1 MTLDRPPF
9 FYRREFVAGCWLLVR
24 WSPRSVVSSVVVVP
38 VLEEGICELPQP
50 LPLHFGGELAH
61 VRIAYRLAGRADGPA
76 VAVLG
81 GISAGRRVFAARP
94 GESGW
99 WDGIVGPGCPL
110 DTDRYRILGID
121 FLGGSHDSTGPATGE
136 VFPSISAYD
145 QAECLAAVMDQLG
158 VERLRGCVGASYGG
172 MVTLALAEVDPARLE
187 RAVVISAAHR
197 THPMS
202 TAWRSVQRNF
212 VRYAID
218 HGEGGRG
225 LVLARALAMATY
237 RSAREFEDRFP
248 GPAERRAEDGRF
260 VFPVE
265 GYLVARGESYAAHYR
280 PEAFVCLSESIDL
293 HRLEPERVTVP
304 LTLVGVVED
313 QLVPI
318 ADMRTLRDRAGGT
331 CQLVE
336 ISSLY
341 GHDAFLKETEV
352 LRDVFAQSLEY

>member
-1 MTLDRPPF
+1 M
-9 FYRREFVAGCWLLVR
+9 
-24 WSPRSVVSSVVVVP
+24 SSAIAAVP
-38 VLEEGICELPQP
+38 LPQEGACELSQP

-61 VRIAYRLAGRADGPA
+61 VRIAYRLAGRADAPA
-76 VAVLG
+76 VAVMG
-81 GISAGRRVFAARP
+81 GISAGRRVCSTRE
-94 GESGW
+94 GEEGW

-110 DTDRYRILGID
+110 DTDRYRVLGID
-121 FLGGSHDSTGPATGE
+121 FLGGSHESTGPGTGE

-145 QAECLAAVMDQLG
+145 QAACLVAVMDHLG
-158 VERLRGCVGASYGG
+158 IDRLRGCVGASYGG
-172 MVTLALAEVDPARLE
+172 MVTLALAERQPERVE

-212 VRYAID
+212 VRYAIGHD
-218 HGEGGRG
+218 EGAQG

-248 GPAERRAEDGRF
+248 GPAARRAGDGRF

-293 HRLEPERVTVP
+293 HRVEPERITVP

-313 QLVPI
+313 QLVPL

-352 LRDVFAQSLEY
+352 LRDVFAQSLES